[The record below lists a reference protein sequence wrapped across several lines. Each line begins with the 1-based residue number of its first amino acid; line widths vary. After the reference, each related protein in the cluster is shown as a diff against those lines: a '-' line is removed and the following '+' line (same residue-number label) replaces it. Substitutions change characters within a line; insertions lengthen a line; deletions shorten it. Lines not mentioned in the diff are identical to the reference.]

1 MRQPPRAAFAARA
14 SARRIARPRTR
25 RAAGLQLRGTRLL
38 RGVVASIDWQS
49 LFFDPSAQWPAR
61 LTARARR
68 RYGSTPDA
76 DAAYNHA
83 FEEISRDDWARL
95 RTGYRG
101 TGSTEGFLAITFLNL
116 MEEYAVRKYGRR
128 RAPAWVQR
136 LGTPWTRIYELLC
149 LKRLAPEMIVDELCM
164 REGHDVGLLRRAITD
179 VRGRVRGCGEHVGE
193 QTTDDVVEPAPSGVT
208 SATELERGELA
219 HLLAVLRGLFGDERH
234 APDAD
239 PPDDPEGARARIA
252 ALTKHVRVTNEERLM
267 LRLVYEEN
275 CTIPEA
281 ARTLAMNERTARR
294 AHERLMKRLRDALGR
309 QGFDSAMGIAE

>member
-1 MRQPPRAAFAARA
+1 MREA
-14 SARRIARPRTR
+14 
-25 RAAGLQLRGTRLL
+25 RLL

-68 RYGSTPDA
+68 RYGGTPDA
-76 DAAYNHA
+76 GAAYNYA

-101 TGSTEGFLAITFLNL
+101 TGSAEGFLAIAFLNL

-149 LKRLAPEMIVDELCM
+149 LRRLAPETIVDELRM
-164 REGHDVGLLRRAITD
+164 REGHDVGVLRRAIAD
-179 VRGRVRGCGEHVGE
+179 VRGRVTGCGEHVGE
-193 QTTDDVVEPAPSGVT
+193 QTTDDVVEPPSSGVT
-208 SATELERGELA
+208 AATELERGELA
-219 HLLAVLRGLFGDERH
+219 HLLAVLRGLLADERR
-234 APDAD
+234 APDVE
-239 PPDDPEGARARIA
+239 PPPNPESARTRIA
-252 ALTKHVRVTNEERLM
+252 ALSEHVRLTNEERLM
-267 LRLVYEEN
+267 LRLLYEEN

-281 ARTLAMNERTARR
+281 ARALAMNERTARR

-309 QGFDSAMGIAE
+309 HGFDSVMGLAE